1 MIELRPETWFDEVV
15 KTHRIIS
22 PYINHTPLV
31 TCPDLN
37 EELGGKCIFKAE
49 SLQITGSFK
58 VRGALSAISRLSDDQ
73 LKQGVI
79 AYSSGNHA
87 QGVAHAAKV
96 FNTPATVVMPEDA
109 PSKKI
114 SNARELGAEVI
125 FYNRRTESRE
135 AISQEIAKQRN
146 LTLINP
152 YDALTTIYG
161 QATAAYEVIQDANNP
176 KIDNAIICAG
186 GGGLTAGSC
195 MALKHI
201 NPNCHVYTAE
211 PDEWNDHQQSFAKNE
226 RVTLDT
232 NRTGLC
238 DGLLTPTPGEIPFKI
253 NQHFGVTGLSVS
265 DQEVCNAMSYAFNM
279 LNLKLEPSGA
289 IALACLLADKEKF
302 KGSRTLVMLSGGNVD
317 EETFSKC
324 LSQASN

>member
-1 MIELRPETWFDEVV
+1 MIELKPETWFDEVV

-31 TCPDLN
+31 TCPELN

>member
-1 MIELRPETWFDEVV
+1 MDIPPIVNQNIGFNMNKLKVTDIDRFKYTV
-15 KTHRIIS
+15 K
-22 PYINHTPLV
+22 
-31 TCPDLN
+31 
-37 EELGGKCIFKAE
+37 
-49 SLQITGSFK
+49 
-58 VRGALSAISRLSDDQ
+58 
-73 LKQGVI
+73 
-79 AYSSGNHA
+79 
-87 QGVAHAAKV
+87 
-96 FNTPATVVMPEDA
+96 
-109 PSKKI
+109 
-114 SNARELGAEVI
+114 
-125 FYNRRTESRE
+125 
-135 AISQEIAKQRN
+135 RN
-146 LTLINP
+146 I
-152 YDALTTIYG
+152 
-161 QATAAYEVIQDANNP
+161 
-176 KIDNAIICAG
+176 KIDHAIICAG

-226 RVTLDT
+226 RVALDT

-238 DGLLTPTPGEIPFKI
+238 DGLLTPTPGEIPFQI
-253 NQHFGVTGLSVS
+253 NQHFGVTGLSAS

-324 LSQASN
+324 LNRASN